1 MFYRF
6 IKVGGFPETYTMTL
20 EERVDYFKKE
30 VVERVIF
37 RDIPEITKIK
47 NPNLTVR
54 LLTFSSYETGN
65 IISFKNLSQ
74 KLGARFETIIEYLF
88 YLESSFLITLFKK
101 FSRGGLT
108 IAKSRPK
115 ICVNDS
121 SLIFALTGK
130 KEIIFGEKEFLGR
143 LIESMVASHLRFSL
157 DKDAI
162 FFWRDE
168 RGEVDIIVNLGKSV
182 LPIEVKFKNKFER
195 RDFTTIY
202 RFQKKFGTKQSL
214 ILTEDFFSQEEEKIF
229 LPVWLFLGGKIVG
242 KM

>member
-1 MFYRF
+1 
-6 IKVGGFPETYTMTL
+6 MTL

-65 IISFKNLSQ
+65 IISFQNLSQ
-74 KLGARFETIIEYLF
+74 KLGARFETISEYLF
-88 YLESSFLITLFKK
+88 YLESSFLITLLKK

-108 IAKSRPK
+108 IAKSQPK

-121 SLIFALTGK
+121 SLILALTGK
-130 KEIIFGEKEFLGR
+130 KDIIFGEKEFLGR
-143 LIESMVASHLRFSL
+143 LIESMVVSHLRFSL

-168 RGEVDIIVNLGKSV
+168 RGEVDIIVNLGKNV

-195 RDFTTIY
+195 SDFTTIY
-202 RFQKKFGTKQSL
+202 RFQKKFGTKKSL
-214 ILTEDFFSQEEEKIF
+214 TLTEDFFSQEEGKIF
-229 LPVWLFLGGKIVG
+229 IPVWLFLGGKIVG
-242 KM
+242 